1 MENEKSIESMT
12 LEELNLYSAKLY
24 DQFYAT
30 KGQIRIV
37 QQWRNRRSVEAD
49 AERRIAEAKAAI
61 ENAVAPTLPT
71 PIIVNAES
79 IESDEAVIGMGG
91 KIKQLWRKISKVII
105 VQ

>member
-30 KGQIRIV
+30 KGQIKIV

-49 AERRIAEAKAAI
+49 AEKRISEARAAI
-61 ENAVAPTLPT
+61 ENAVAPTLPA
-71 PIIVNAES
+71 PIVVEAES

-91 KIKQLWRKISKVII
+91 SIKKLWKRVA
-105 VQ
+105 VLLR

>member
-1 MENEKSIESMT
+1 MDKPIEEMT

-30 KGQIRIV
+30 KGQIKIV
-37 QQWRNRRSVEAD
+37 QQWRNRRGVEAD

-61 ENAVAPTLPT
+61 ENAVAPTLPA
-71 PIIVNAES
+71 PIIVEAES

-91 KIKQLWRKISKVII
+91 QIKKLWKQVVVYFDRR
-105 VQ
+105 

>member
-1 MENEKSIESMT
+1 MDKPIEEMT

-30 KGQIRIV
+30 KGQIKVV

-61 ENAVAPTLPT
+61 ENAVAPTLPA
-71 PIIVNAES
+71 PIIVEAES

-91 KIKQLWRKISKVII
+91 SIKKLCKQVVVYFDRR
-105 VQ
+105 

>member
-1 MENEKSIESMT
+1 MDKPIEEMT

-30 KGQIRIV
+30 KGQIKVV

-61 ENAVAPTLPT
+61 ENAVAPTRPA
-71 PIIVNAES
+71 PIIVEAES

-91 KIKQLWRKISKVII
+91 QIKKLWKQVVVYFDRR
-105 VQ
+105 

>member
-1 MENEKSIESMT
+1 MDKPIEEMT

-30 KGQIRIV
+30 KGQIKVV

-61 ENAVAPTLPT
+61 ENAVAPTLPA
-71 PIIVNAES
+71 PIIVEAES

-91 KIKQLWRKISKVII
+91 QIKKLWKQVVVYFDRR
-105 VQ
+105 